1 MESDATKLNV
11 VSSNNVESH
20 MVAVHTTQC
29 KCLQR
34 VVHPASHENMVNHL
48 T

>member
-20 MVAVHTTQC
+20 MVAVHSAN
-29 KCLQR
+29 
-34 VVHPASHENMVNHL
+34 VFSASSILHL
-48 T
+48 MKTWLII